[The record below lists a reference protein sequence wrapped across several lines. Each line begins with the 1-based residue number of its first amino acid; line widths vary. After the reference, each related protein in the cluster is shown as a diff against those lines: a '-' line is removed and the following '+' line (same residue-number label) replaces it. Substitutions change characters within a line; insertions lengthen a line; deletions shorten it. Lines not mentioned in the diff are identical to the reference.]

1 MEIKSELFE
10 DKYFA
15 PLKNNIINISQIDDK
30 QNFRVRLIEYIND
43 TADNNDDL
51 FFYEML
57 EFVRFLKP
65 DTDSIAYT
73 TPDKLIYL
81 NAPGKEVGEQMRVWD
96 FIYCHEC
103 LHQLWDT
110 FAVGDKIKKEGI
122 EYNHYLL
129 NIASDC
135 VINDYL
141 KVLRKKTMFEKG
153 VSPEYLENKYGV
165 TYDRTKDNQYSL
177 YKKLLEKKKE
187 IENDQQMQDMM
198 NDAGHNDK
206 GEQQRNGQGGQ
217 DGQNGQDGQAQQGND
232 SGNGNNEQ
240 KDLTADDAQ
249 KSADAA
255 KKSAAIA
262 QKEANSPNAD
272 KEAQT
277 HADKAKDAAKRA
289 QDAADKAKECA
300 DKGDKKGENKAAKEA
315 AAAAEEAKREATRA
329 GGIDIEDMKN
339 NSDNKSSNNGDDQG
353 DADSDKQGNGKG
365 TDNTEIEVNLDEIR
379 KRASQVIDKYKNKI
393 SGPLGEYLKQ
403 CKEAKNLTEGNIKL
417 KVQSGGSQSW
427 NQTME
432 SMINTFVKQKVA
444 NKKRLM
450 VSSYRRV
457 KRGSGPVESGQP
469 ILPGKIIKKDA
480 LSLNAAFYIDRSG
493 SMEQNIKRVFDA
505 CYKIAEA
512 LKKRFGK
519 EQLIKN
525 IDFKVFAFNLEMTE
539 IKFGNR
545 ISASG
550 GTMDFDKILNFID
563 KNTDNYLINIII
575 TDAGFSVNKTEV
587 DKLLKTI
594 DGMCVFVSN
603 VEEPTIK
610 KIAKDSSKLF
620 YVLADNNFD
629 ID

>member
-15 PLKNNIINISQIDDK
+15 PLKSNIINISKIDDK

-57 EFVRFLKP
+57 EFVRFLRP

-81 NAPGKEVGEQMRVWD
+81 NAPGTEVGEQMRVWD

-122 EYNHYLL
+122 EYNHYIL

-141 KVLRKKTMFEKG
+141 KALRKKTMFENG
-153 VSPEYLENKYGV
+153 ISPEYLEEKYGV
-165 TYDRTKDNQYSL
+165 KYDRTTDNQYSL
-177 YKKLLEKKKE
+177 YKKLLEKKNE
-187 IENDQQMQDMM
+187 IEKDQQMQNMM
-198 NDAGHNDK
+198 NDAGHNGK
-206 GEQQRNGQGGQ
+206 GEQQRNGQSGQSGQGGQ
-217 DGQNGQDGQAQQGND
+217 SGQNQQGNG
-232 SGNGNNEQ
+232 SGNGKNQQ

-249 KSADAA
+249 KSADEAQ
-255 KKSAAIA
+255 KSAANA

-272 KEAQT
+272 KDAQT

-300 DKGDKKGENKAAKEA
+300 DKGDKEGENKAAKEA

-329 GGIDIEDMKN
+329 GGIDVEDNKD
-339 NSDNKSSNNGDDQG
+339 NSDNKDGDKGDGQG
-353 DADSDKQGNGKG
+353 GDEGSGQQGNGNG
-365 TDNTEIEVNLDEIR
+365 TDNAEIEVNLDEIR
-379 KRASQVIDKYKNKI
+379 KRASGVIDKYKNKI
-393 SGPLGEYLKQ
+393 SGALGDFLKQ
-403 CKEAKNLTEGNIKL
+403 CKAAKNLTEGNIKVN
-417 KVQSGGSQSW
+417 VQSGGKQSW

-450 VSSYRRV
+450 ISSYKRV
-457 KRGSGPVESGQP
+457 KRGSGPIENGQP

-493 SMEQNIKRVFDA
+493 SMSGHIDQVFDA

-525 IDFKVFAFNLEMTE
+525 IDFKVFAFNMHMTE
-539 IKFGNR
+539 VKFGKKVN
-545 ISASG
+545 ADG

-587 DKLLKTI
+587 DTDRKS
-594 DGMCVFVSN
+594 VV
-603 VEEPTIK
+603 
-610 KIAKDSSKLF
+610 
-620 YVLADNNFD
+620 
-629 ID
+629 